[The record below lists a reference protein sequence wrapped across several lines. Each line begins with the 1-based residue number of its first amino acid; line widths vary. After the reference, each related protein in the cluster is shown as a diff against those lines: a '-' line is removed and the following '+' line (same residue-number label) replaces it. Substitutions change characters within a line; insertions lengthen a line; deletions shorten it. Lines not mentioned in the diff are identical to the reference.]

1 MSPETTQLTAVP
13 KTSPPRSPT
22 MSVLVSDQ
30 IAATSPPAS
39 LEAIELPVAVL
50 KAWIAEEVV
59 RIFDDN
65 VDISEFDEVINEFD
79 SVMKAAIISHFD
91 IGFDDNDDDDDDWD
105 Y

>member
-1 MSPETTQLTAVP
+1 MSPEVAL
-13 KTSPPRSPT
+13 
-22 MSVLVSDQ
+22 LH
-30 IAATSPPAS
+30 
-39 LEAIELPVAVL
+39 ELWDRIKGFIPQKERL
-50 KAWIAEEVV
+50 RIAEEVV